1 MPPGQIGADGLE
13 FVIVPPGR
21 KLPDSS
27 RGPQA
32 VPGVYVLKKV
42 RYIAQTVSSVTSEPE
57 GMKGGDEG
65 GIRMWTGA

>member
-13 FVIVPPGR
+13 FIIVPPGR
-21 KLPDSS
+21 KLPGSS

-42 RYIAQTVSSVTSEPE
+42 RYIAQVSSVTSEPE
-57 GMKGGDEG
+57 VIKGGDEG
-65 GIRMWTGA
+65 GFRMWT